1 MPSRGRASIGV
12 GVMDADGQKRKPVF
26 STSPE
31 VVGSLRNRVTT
42 AANTIW
48 GMKAIFE
55 TEDAEED
62 SEEETGDGG
71 LV

>member
-1 MPSRGRASIGV
+1 MRRAGIGV
-12 GVMDADGQKRKPVF
+12 GVVSADGQKRKPIF

-31 VVGSLRNRVTT
+31 VVGSLRNRV
-42 AANTIW
+42 ASSANTIW

-55 TEDAEED
+55 TEDAEE
-62 SEEETGDGG
+62 EEKGDG